1 MPGKTI
7 YVVRLNFTIP
17 EKEAEFNQWYN
28 QKHLPDFRSLPGVME
43 GTRYEILRGRKLNP
57 KYLTMYELEGE
68 DVVEGVLNS
77 PEAVEVGE
85 DMTRQ
90 WGEGA
95 VSDLTIG
102 AYRRIGP

>member
-7 YVVRLNFTIP
+7 YVVRLNFNIP

-28 QKHLPDFRSLPGVME
+28 QKHLPDFRSLPGVVE
-43 GTRYEILRGRKLNP
+43 GTRYEIVRGRRLNP
-57 KYLTMYELEGE
+57 KYLTIYGLESE
-68 DVVEGVLNS
+68 DVAEGVLNS
-77 PEAVEVGE
+77 PEAMAVGE

-95 VSDLTIG
+95 TSDLTIG
-102 AYRRIGP
+102 VYRRIGP